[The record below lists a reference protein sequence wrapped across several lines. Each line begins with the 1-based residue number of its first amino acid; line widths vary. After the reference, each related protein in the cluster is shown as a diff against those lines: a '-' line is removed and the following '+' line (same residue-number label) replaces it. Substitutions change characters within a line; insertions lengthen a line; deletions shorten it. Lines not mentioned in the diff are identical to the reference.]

1 MPTLHKIDN
10 QTNYLSKQ
18 LKGEKMEKIGNII
31 ESIAHEKGLKLA
43 EAKEA
48 ISIALIKTA
57 KRVFVE
63 DNEYGVDIDDKTKD
77 LTLFQKV
84 IVVADDD
91 EKLEEN
97 IGDVEK
103 YMSISEAKKVDSDLE
118 LDDELTY
125 PISLDDM
132 GRTAAAVL
140 YRELEYHLQRLL
152 EQNIFDRYRQKVGE
166 AVSASVV
173 RVDSDENTFLEYK
186 ETKAILPMKSR
197 IKGEKFKVGDV
208 VRSVIRKVYIDKK
221 TGMQVEL
228 SRTSPRFLEELL
240 KLQVPEINDE
250 LVIIHGSAR
259 IPGERAKVALSSVT
273 PSVDAVGATV
283 GTKGIRI
290 NAVSEELHGENID
303 CIEYSDIPEMFVS
316 RALSPAIISA
326 VRIQED
332 KEGNKKAIVTVPSD
346 QKSKAI
352 GKSGINIRLASM
364 LTGFDIELVEL
375 GGGAPASKDSNEI
388 GTQETTSNPDALK
401 ALFGDDED

>member
-1 MPTLHKIDN
+1 L
-10 QTNYLSKQ
+10 
-18 LKGEKMEKIGNII
+18 EKIGSII
-31 ESIAHEKGLKLA
+31 ESIAHEKGLKLE

-48 ISIALIKTA
+48 ISTALIKTA

-63 DNEYGVDIDDKTKD
+63 DNEYAVDIDEKTKD
-77 LTLFQKV
+77 LTLLQKV
-84 IVVADDD
+84 LVVADDD
-91 EKLEEN
+91 QRLEEN
-97 IGDVEK
+97 VDEVEK
-103 YMSISEAKKVDSDLE
+103 YISISEAKEVDPDIE
-118 LDDELTY
+118 IDDELTY
-125 PISLDDM
+125 TISLDDM
-132 GRTAAAVL
+132 GRTAAAIL

-152 EQNIFDRYRQKVGE
+152 EQNIFERYRQKVGQ

-173 RVDSDENTFLEYK
+173 RVDSDENTYLEYK

-221 TGMQVEL
+221 AGMQVEL
-228 SRTSPRFLEELL
+228 SRTSPKFLEELL

-283 GTKGIRI
+283 GTKGVRI

-303 CIEYSDIPEMFVS
+303 CIEYSDIPEMYVS

-326 VRIQED
+326 VRIEENED
-332 KEGNKKAIVTVPSD
+332 GTKKAIVTVPSD

-375 GGGAPASKDSNEI
+375 GGESKPSADGI
-388 GTQETTSNPDALK
+388 GTEEVASNPDALK

>member
-1 MPTLHKIDN
+1 
-10 QTNYLSKQ
+10 
-18 LKGEKMEKIGNII
+18 MEKIGSII
-31 ESIAHEKGLKLA
+31 ESIAHEKGLKLE

-48 ISIALIKTA
+48 ISTALIKTA

-63 DNEYGVDIDDKTKD
+63 DNEYAVDIDEKTKD
-77 LTLFQKV
+77 LTLLQKV
-84 IVVADDD
+84 LVVADDD
-91 EKLEEN
+91 ERLEEN
-97 IGDVEK
+97 IDEVEK
-103 YMSISEAKKVDSDLE
+103 YIAISEAKEVDPDIE
-118 LDDELTY
+118 IDDELTY
-125 PISLDDM
+125 TISLDDM
-132 GRTAAAVL
+132 GRTAAAIL

-152 EQNIFDRYRQKVGE
+152 EQNIFERYRQKVGQ

-173 RVDSDENTFLEYK
+173 RVDSDENTYLEYK

-221 TGMQVEL
+221 AGMQVEL
-228 SRTSPRFLEELL
+228 SRTSPKFLEELL

-283 GTKGIRI
+283 GTKGVRI

-303 CIEYSDIPEMFVS
+303 CIEYSDIPEMYVS

-326 VRIQED
+326 VRIEENED
-332 KEGNKKAIVTVPSD
+332 GTKKAIVTVPSD

-375 GGGAPASKDSNEI
+375 GGGTPSEDGI
-388 GTQETTSNPDALK
+388 GTEESTSNPDALK
-401 ALFGDDED
+401 ALFGDSED

>member
-1 MPTLHKIDN
+1 
-10 QTNYLSKQ
+10 
-18 LKGEKMEKIGNII
+18 MEKIGSII
-31 ESIAHEKGLKLA
+31 ESIAHEKGLKLE

-48 ISIALIKTA
+48 ISTALIKTA

-63 DNEYGVDIDDKTKD
+63 DNEYAVDIDEKTKD
-77 LTLFQKV
+77 LTLLQKV
-84 IVVADDD
+84 LVVADDD
-91 EKLEEN
+91 ERLEEN
-97 IGDVEK
+97 VDEVEK
-103 YMSISEAKKVDSDLE
+103 YISISEAKEVDPDIE
-118 LDDELTY
+118 IDDELTY
-125 PISLDDM
+125 TISLDDM
-132 GRTAAAVL
+132 GRTAAAIL

-152 EQNIFDRYRQKVGE
+152 EQNIFERYRQKVGE

-173 RVDSDENTFLEYK
+173 RVDSDENTYLEYK

-221 TGMQVEL
+221 AGMQVEL
-228 SRTSPRFLEELL
+228 SRTSPKFLEELL

-283 GTKGIRI
+283 GTKGVRI

-303 CIEYSDIPEMFVS
+303 CIEYSDIPEMYVS

-326 VRIQED
+326 VRIEENED
-332 KEGNKKAIVTVPSD
+332 GSKKAVVTVPSD

-364 LTGFDIELVEL
+364 LTGFEIELVEL
-375 GGGAPASKDSNEI
+375 GGGTPSKDGI
-388 GTQETTSNPDALK
+388 GTEESTSNPDALK